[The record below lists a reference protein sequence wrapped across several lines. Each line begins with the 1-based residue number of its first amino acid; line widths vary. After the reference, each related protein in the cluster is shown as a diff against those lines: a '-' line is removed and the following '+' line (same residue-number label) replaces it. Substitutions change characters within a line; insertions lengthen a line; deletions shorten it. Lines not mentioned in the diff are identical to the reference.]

1 MKKTILTFGFSL
13 LLSMGLISSSNAVSL
28 EGLSVG
34 VSGSHAGFYA
44 VGTEKQDNK
53 PAGVEGDTK
62 EAGAFTT
69 NFASVFVEYNFG
81 PISLGVDYI
90 PMQIE
95 TPKNTNIQVTSD
107 TDQTNLTNT
116 VMAEFENHTT
126 VYAILPVPLGGL
138 YLKAGWVYVD
148 INSVETLQT
157 GGSYGNTD
165 TTGLTAG
172 IGYSHEATDG
182 VTVRAEVLAAEY
194 DSVSMANSSNTTTS
208 VSVEDMMGA
217 SARISLVKTF

>member
-1 MKKTILTFGFSL
+1 
-13 LLSMGLISSSNAVSL
+13 MGLISSSNAVSL

-44 VGTEKQDNK
+44 VGTESKDNDK
-53 PAGVEGDTK
+53 TGVDDTK

-95 TPKNTNIQVTSD
+95 TPKNTNVQVTSD
-107 TDQTNLTNT
+107 TSQVLLTNT

-165 TTGLTAG
+165 TTGMTAG

-182 VTVRAEVLAAEY
+182 VTIRAEVLAAEY
-194 DSVSMANSSNTTTS
+194 DDVSMANSNNTTTS

-217 SARISLVKTF
+217 SARISLVKSF